1 MKLIAKIAVE
11 SEVLESERE
20 KAIKTYTNKNMLEEI
35 KQDIAEEL
43 LQQDGREE
51 SIDIQIEL
59 VE

>member
-11 SEVLESERE
+11 SEVFESERE
-20 KAIKTYTNKNMLEEI
+20 NVIKTYTDKNMLEEI

>member
-11 SEVLESERE
+11 SEVFESEKE
-20 KAIKTYTNKNMLEEI
+20 EVIKACNDKDALEMLEG
-35 KQDIAEEL
+35 DIADIL

-51 SIDIQIEL
+51 SIDIQIGL

>member
-11 SEVLESERE
+11 SEVFESERE
-20 KAIKTYTNKNMLEEI
+20 NVIKTYIDKNMLEEI

-51 SIDIQIEL
+51 TIDIKFEL

>member
-11 SEVLESERE
+11 SEIFESEKEEVIKGCGDKKVLEM
-20 KAIKTYTNKNMLEEI
+20 IKGKI
-35 KQDIAEEL
+35 ADIL

-59 VE
+59 EE

>member
-35 KQDIAEEL
+35 KQDIAEVL

>member
-11 SEVLESERE
+11 SEVFESEKE
-20 KAIKTYTNKNMLEEI
+20 EVIKACNDKDALEMLEG
-35 KQDIAEEL
+35 DIADIL

>member
-11 SEVLESERE
+11 SEVFESERE
-20 KAIKTYTNKNMLEEI
+20 NVIKTYTDKNMLEEI

-43 LQQDGREE
+43 LQQDGRKE